1 MPIAQRFSFV
11 RVRISRACVSAS
23 ASAHKKDEPMSR
35 SVVLAATVALGF
47 AVVPLRAY
55 AQAPPQTPGAASPAE
70 TPSAKPNAGS
80 SDAPLSKK
88 LEEGDGVIKPPHGID
103 PGMHKDPPVGT
114 GDKMPVIVPPG
125 EPGGD
130 QSVQPK

>member
-1 MPIAQRFSFV
+1 
-11 RVRISRACVSAS
+11 
-23 ASAHKKDEPMSR
+23 MSR
-35 SVVLAATVALGF
+35 YIISCVAGLTMALLSLF
-47 AVVPLRAY
+47 SRSSE
-55 AQAPPQTPGAASPAE
+55 AQAPPQAPGAASPAAPSE
-70 TPSAKPNAGS
+70 TPTTKPEAGASSNAQS

-88 LEEGDGVIKPPHGID
+88 LEEGEGVIKPPHGID
-103 PGMHKDPPVGT
+103 PEMHKAAPANT